1 MKDHTAQRTLIYRSL
16 RHPSTPP
23 PRTIIPPTSSGSSI
37 TPRHHHAP
45 VFRLKDNRYLAV
57 SGGRGVLVQSGED

>member
-37 TPRHHHAP
+37 NGARA
-45 VFRLKDNRYLAV
+45 A
-57 SGGRGVLVQSGED
+57 